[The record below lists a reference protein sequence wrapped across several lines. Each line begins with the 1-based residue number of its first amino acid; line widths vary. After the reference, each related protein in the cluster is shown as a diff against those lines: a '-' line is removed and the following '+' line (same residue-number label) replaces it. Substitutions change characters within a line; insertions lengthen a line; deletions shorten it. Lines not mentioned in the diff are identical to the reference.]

1 MTLRMTLQTRFA
13 AAVRQNRPVAV
24 FCVALTTLACLEVP
38 LWAYESGMLGPHD
51 RGVRL
56 LLHGPVRLV
65 GGIRDVARLVTV
77 ASGVL
82 LVTEMRRQ
90 WQEYAENLLAADTQ
104 QL

>member
-1 MTLRMTLQTRFA
+1 
-13 AAVRQNRPVAV
+13 
-24 FCVALTTLACLEVP
+24 
-38 LWAYESGMLGPHD
+38 
-51 RGVRL
+51 
-56 LLHGPVRLV
+56 
-65 GGIRDVARLVTV
+65 VTV